1 MSSYDYSLKEPFYV
15 KTIILM
21 IIAVI
26 AALIP
31 FVGLLLIPLLF
42 LKMKNIKAHLLK
54 IEGYSQIA
62 IKEGETQK
70 AAIIKSAENQ
80 ANATIER
87 AESQAYSTV
96 QAAKNEFDELRKQID
111 NKLAIIQQI
120 KKEAAEEANK
130 ELVEQKAAL
139 NRINAEIE
147 KKAFYINEIDTLKN
161 EIASLDYKIKGHQ
174 EKIDRLISIQKSV
187 NNAVKTYFK
196 SSAYQLNDVEE
207 LTLPATLIR
216 EINDL
221 APSIMLNLHAMDYKD
236 LRRAFK
242 ANEKLIDNTLERYEG
257 RYTTKTNQAIYQLM
271 VIALRAELQNV
282 LYTLT
287 YSKLSDAIES
297 ITNITNKY
305 LNIARS
311 GSQLISPTLARFI
324 GELEPLFIDAV
335 KIEYEYYVKKEAA
348 RQEQLELRA
357 KMREE
362 AEERKRLKEQQE
374 QMEKEEQKYTTE
386 IQNIQEQ
393 LKESQDDE
401 KTKQL
406 LEKIKELESQ
416 LGSLAAKK
424 EEIVN
429 LQNGKAGYVYVISNL
444 GSFGDDVF
452 KVGMTRRLD
461 PQERVDELGDASV
474 PFKFDVHSFIFSE
487 DAVQLESDLHAA
499 LEPNRLNKVNPRK
512 EFFKISL
519 DELESLVEKYDPT
532 AEFNRTMVAEQYH
545 QSLSMAEENRAS

>member
-62 IKEGETQK
+62 IKEGEAQK
-70 AAIIKSAENQ
+70 VAIIKSAENQ

-130 ELVEQKAAL
+130 ELVDQKAAL

-161 EIASLDYKIKGHQ
+161 EIASLDYKIKGRQ

-357 KMREE
+357 KIREE

-393 LKESQDDE
+393 LKASQDDE

-519 DELESLVEKYDPT
+519 DELEALVEKYDPT

>member
-15 KTIILM
+15 KNISLM
-21 IIAVI
+21 VLAVVSV
-26 AALIP
+26 
-31 FVGLLLIPLLF
+31 FVPPLSIVFIPLLF
-42 LKMKNIKAHLLK
+42 LKMKNIKAHFVK
-54 IEGYSQIA
+54 IEGYSEIA
-62 IKEGETQK
+62 IKEGEARK
-70 AAIIKSAENQ
+70 EAIIKSTENQ
-80 ANATIER
+80 
-87 AESQAYSTV
+87 SQSMLEN
-96 QAAKNEFDELRKQID
+96 AKNEARSMIEKANSELNELNDQIK
-111 NKLAIIQQI
+111 NKSLVIQQFKQQAI
-120 KKEAAEEANK
+120 DEANK
-130 ELVEQKAAL
+130 ELSDTKADLA
-139 NRINAEIE
+139 RINAEIE
-147 KKAFYINEIDTLKN
+147 KKDFYMNEINTLKL
-161 EIASLDYKIKGHQ
+161 EIESLDTKIKRRQ
-174 EKIDRLISIQKSV
+174 EKINQLMSTQKSV
-187 NNAVKTYFK
+187 NTAIKTYFK
-196 SSAYQLNDVEE
+196 STYQSGDQE
-207 LTLPATLIR
+207 LILPAELIR
-216 EINDL
+216 QINTL
-221 APSIMLNLHAMDYKD
+221 APDIILNLHAMDYKD

-242 ANEKLIDNTLERYEG
+242 ANEKLIDDTLERYEG
-257 RYTTKTNQAIYQLM
+257 RYTTKANQAIYQLM

-287 YSKLSDAIES
+287 YSKLSDAVDS
-297 ITNITNKY
+297 IKDITNKY

-311 GSQLISPTLARFI
+311 GSQIISSTLARFI
-324 GELEPLFIDAV
+324 GELEPLFVDAV

-519 DELESLVEKYDPT
+519 DELEALVEKYDPT

>member
-139 NRINAEIE
+139 IRINAEIE

-161 EIASLDYKIKGHQ
+161 EIASLDYKIKGRQ

>member
-15 KTIILM
+15 KNISLM
-21 IIAVI
+21 VLAVVSV
-26 AALIP
+26 
-31 FVGLLLIPLLF
+31 FVPPLSIVFIPLLF
-42 LKMKNIKAHLLK
+42 LKMKNIKAHFVK
-54 IEGYSQIA
+54 IEGYSEIA
-62 IKEGETQK
+62 IKEGEARK
-70 AAIIKSAENQ
+70 EAIIKSTENQ
-80 ANATIER
+80 
-87 AESQAYSTV
+87 SQSMLEN
-96 QAAKNEFDELRKQID
+96 AKNEAHSMIEKANSELNELNDQIK
-111 NKLAIIQQI
+111 NKSLVIQQFKQQAI
-120 KKEAAEEANK
+120 DEANK
-130 ELVEQKAAL
+130 ELSDTKADLA
-139 NRINAEIE
+139 RINAEIE
-147 KKAFYINEIDTLKN
+147 KKDFYMNEINTLKL
-161 EIASLDYKIKGHQ
+161 EIESLDTKIKKRQ
-174 EKIDRLISIQKSV
+174 EKINQLMSVQKSV
-187 NNAVKTYFK
+187 NAAIKTYFK
-196 SSAYQLNDVEE
+196 STYQAGDQE
-207 LTLPATLIR
+207 LILPAELIR
-216 EINDL
+216 QINTL
-221 APSIMLNLHAMDYKD
+221 APDIILNLHAMDYKD

-242 ANEKLIDNTLERYEG
+242 ANEKLIDDTLERYEG
-257 RYTTKTNQAIYQLM
+257 RYTTKANQAIYQLM

-287 YSKLSDAIES
+287 YSKLSDAVDS
-297 ITNITNKY
+297 IKNITNKY

-311 GSQLISPTLARFI
+311 GSQIISSTLARFI
-324 GELEPLFIDAV
+324 GELEPLFVDAV

-362 AEERKRLKEQQE
+362 AEERKRLKEQQA

-406 LEKIKELESQ
+406 LEKIKELESH

-487 DAVQLESDLHAA
+487 DAVQLESDLHTA

-519 DELESLVEKYDPT
+519 DELEALVEKYDPT

>member
-161 EIASLDYKIKGHQ
+161 EIASLDYKIKGRQ

-297 ITNITNKY
+297 IINITNKY

>member
-15 KTIILM
+15 KNISLM
-21 IIAVI
+21 VLAVVSV
-26 AALIP
+26 
-31 FVGLLLIPLLF
+31 FVPPLSIVFIPLLF
-42 LKMKNIKAHLLK
+42 LKMKNIKAHFVK
-54 IEGYSQIA
+54 IEGYSEIA
-62 IKEGETQK
+62 IKEGEARK
-70 AAIIKSAENQ
+70 EAIIKSTENQ
-80 ANATIER
+80 
-87 AESQAYSTV
+87 SQSMLEN
-96 QAAKNEFDELRKQID
+96 AKNEARSMIEKANSELNELNDQIK
-111 NKLAIIQQI
+111 NKSLVIQQFKQQAI
-120 KKEAAEEANK
+120 DEANK
-130 ELVEQKAAL
+130 ELSDTKADLA
-139 NRINAEIE
+139 RINAEIE
-147 KKAFYINEIDTLKN
+147 KKDFYMNEINTLKL
-161 EIASLDYKIKGHQ
+161 EIESLDTKIKRRQ
-174 EKIDRLISIQKSV
+174 EKINQLMSVQKSV
-187 NNAVKTYFK
+187 NAAIKTYFK
-196 SSAYQLNDVEE
+196 STYQAGDQE
-207 LTLPATLIR
+207 LILPAELIR
-216 EINDL
+216 QINTL
-221 APSIMLNLHAMDYKD
+221 APDIILNLHAMDYKD

-242 ANEKLIDNTLERYEG
+242 ANEKLIDDTLERYEG
-257 RYTTKTNQAIYQLM
+257 RYTTKANQAIYQLM

-287 YSKLSDAIES
+287 YSKLSDAVDS
-297 ITNITNKY
+297 IKDITNKY

-311 GSQLISPTLARFI
+311 GSQIISSTLARFI
-324 GELEPLFIDAV
+324 GELEPLFVDAV

-519 DELESLVEKYDPT
+519 DELEALVEKYDPT

>member
-15 KTIILM
+15 KNISLM
-21 IIAVI
+21 VLAVI
-26 AALIP
+26 SV
-31 FVGLLLIPLLF
+31 FVPPLSIVFIPLLF
-42 LKMKNIKAHLLK
+42 LKMKNIKAHFVK
-54 IEGYSQIA
+54 IEGYSEIA
-62 IKEGETQK
+62 IKEGEARK
-70 AAIIKSAENQ
+70 EAIIKSTENQ
-80 ANATIER
+80 
-87 AESQAYSTV
+87 SQAMLENAKR
-96 QAAKNEFDELRKQID
+96 QAQDMIEKTKSELTELNEQIE
-111 NKLAIIQQI
+111 NKSLVIQQF
-120 KKEAAEEANK
+120 KQQALEEANK
-130 ELVEQKAAL
+130 ELLDTKAEL
-139 NRINAEIE
+139 GRINAEIE
-147 KKAFYINEIDTLKN
+147 KKDFYMNEINTLKL
-161 EIASLDYKIKGHQ
+161 EIDSLDTKIKRRQ
-174 EKIDRLISIQKSV
+174 EKINQLMSTQKSV
-187 NNAVKTYFK
+187 NTAIKTYFK
-196 SSAYQLNDVEE
+196 STYQSGDQE
-207 LTLPATLIR
+207 LILPAELIR
-216 EINDL
+216 QINTL
-221 APSIMLNLHAMDYKD
+221 APDIILNLHAMDYKD

-242 ANEKLIDNTLERYEG
+242 ANEKLIDDTLERYEG
-257 RYTTKTNQAIYQLM
+257 RYTTKANQAIYQLM

-287 YSKLSDAIES
+287 YSKLSDAVDS
-297 ITNITNKY
+297 IKDITNKY

-311 GSQLISPTLARFI
+311 GSQTISSTLARFI
-324 GELEPLFIDAV
+324 GELEPLFVDAV

-362 AEERKRLKEQQE
+362 AEERKRLKEQQA

-519 DELESLVEKYDPT
+519 DELEALVEKYDPT

>member
-15 KTIILM
+15 KNISLM
-21 IIAVI
+21 VLAVVSV
-26 AALIP
+26 
-31 FVGLLLIPLLF
+31 FVPPLSIVFIPLLF
-42 LKMKNIKAHLLK
+42 LKMKNIKAHFVK
-54 IEGYSQIA
+54 IEGYSEIA
-62 IKEGETQK
+62 IKEGEARK
-70 AAIIKSAENQ
+70 EAIIKSTENQ
-80 ANATIER
+80 
-87 AESQAYSTV
+87 SQSMLEN
-96 QAAKNEFDELRKQID
+96 AKNEAHSMIEKANSELNELNDQIK
-111 NKLAIIQQI
+111 NKSLVIQQFKQQAI
-120 KKEAAEEANK
+120 DEANK
-130 ELVEQKAAL
+130 ELSDTKADLA
-139 NRINAEIE
+139 RINAEIE
-147 KKAFYINEIDTLKN
+147 KKDFYMNEINTLKL
-161 EIASLDYKIKGHQ
+161 EIDSLDTKIKRRQ
-174 EKIDRLISIQKSV
+174 EKINQLISVQKSV
-187 NNAVKTYFK
+187 NAAIKTYFK
-196 SSAYQLNDVEE
+196 STYQAGDQE
-207 LTLPATLIR
+207 LILPAELIR
-216 EINDL
+216 QINTL
-221 APSIMLNLHAMDYKD
+221 APDIILNLHAMDYKD

-242 ANEKLIDNTLERYEG
+242 ANEKLIDDTLERYEG
-257 RYTTKTNQAIYQLM
+257 RYTTKANQAIYQLM

-287 YSKLSDAIES
+287 YSKLSDAVDS
-297 ITNITNKY
+297 IKDITNKY

-311 GSQLISPTLARFI
+311 GSQIISSTLARFI
-324 GELEPLFIDAV
+324 GELEPLFVDAV

-487 DAVQLESDLHAA
+487 DAVQLESDLHTA

-519 DELESLVEKYDPT
+519 DELEALVEKYDPT